1 MIDLRLFTLVRS
13 GLGLTVVVAAT
24 TAAPVQAQLDGS
36 KQAGSQIYSEPQEQ
50 NDPGTSSR
58 YSKAVANCL
67 YKRLGKEK
75 ISEYLKASD
84 PVSTDLKQAGL
95 RWTRV
100 ERALEDCMGAWA
112 ETYYPDVRMAKI
124 GMSFSQNRLRALLM
138 EEAYLDSQATPL
150 KIAEGSGELTDRT
163 YVSRG
168 KNLATAQG
176 LGNFADC
183 VAYRDA
189 SGADAMLRTEPGS
202 AEELAGAHSLGAVLG
217 ACLIQGQEIEFTA
230 ASIRAI
236 AADGLWSR
244 LNFGPKG
251 TH

>member
-1 MIDLRLFTLVRS
+1 MIKLRSSTPTRL
-13 GLGLTVVVAAT
+13 GLGIALIAVVNASPT
-24 TAAPVQAQLDGS
+24 RAQMDGS
-36 KQAGSQIYSEPQEQ
+36 KQAGSQIYSEPQEK
-50 NDPGTSSR
+50 NDPGVSSR

-67 YKRLGKEK
+67 YNRLGSEK

-84 PVSTDLKQAGL
+84 PVATNLKQTSL

-100 ERALEDCMGAWA
+100 ERVLEDCMSAWA
-112 ETYYPDVRMAKI
+112 ETYFPNVRTAKI

-138 EEAYLDSQATPL
+138 EEAYLDSQAAPL
-150 KIAEGSGELTDRT
+150 KIVEGSSELTNRT
-163 YVSRG
+163 YVSRDE
-168 KNLATAQG
+168 NLAAAQG

-183 VAYRDA
+183 VTYRDA
-189 SGADAMLRTEPGS
+189 NGADAILRTEPGS
-202 AEELAGAHSLGAVLG
+202 AEEMAGARALGAVLG